1 MTVDVRSAP
10 EGVLRAGA
18 DLRLVSALQLR
29 HSVAIR
35 KRLLVVDAHLQTVDA
50 LVDHFAPQY
59 TVYTALNGADALL
72 VVRRAHP
79 DLVIL
84 ELDLP
89 DMPGLDVLRNI
100 KRQTP
105 STPIIVLTANA
116 AVRAVTEA
124 LQMGAFAYV
133 AKPSSVQYLDHLIA
147 ASLGVVPVP

>member
-1 MTVDVRSAP
+1 VIV
-10 EGVLRAGA
+10 
-18 DLRLVSALQLR
+18 
-29 HSVAIR
+29 R
-35 KRLLVVDAHLQTVDA
+35 KRLLVVDEHLQTVDA

-72 VVRRAHP
+72 VIRRTHP

-89 DMPGLDVLRNI
+89 DMPGLDVLREI
-100 KRQTP
+100 KRHTG
-105 STPIIVLTANA
+105 STPVIVLTANA

-124 LQMGAFAYV
+124 LQLGAFAYV

-147 ASLGVVPVP
+147 AALGIVPVS